1 MGCSFSI
8 FLLALLSCL
17 IHPAA
22 SLEWRNT
29 SGLYVLTNDCS
40 NNSIVYEAD
49 DVILHTPGCIPCVQT
64 GNTSTCWTPVTPTV
78 AVRYVGATTASIRSH
93 VDLLVG
99 AATMCSALYVGDMCG
114 AVFLVGQAFTFRP
127 RRHQTV
133 QTCNCS
139 LYPGHLTG
147 HRMAWDMMM
156 NWSPA
161 VGMVVAHVLRLPQT
175 LFDIIAGAHW
185 GVVAGLAYYS
195 MQGNWAKVAIVL
207 VMFSGV
213 DANTYTTGGQAARST
228 QGLVNLFSPGTKQNL
243 QLVHTNGSWHI
254 NSTALNCNESIN
266 TGFIAGLFYFHKF
279 NSTGCPQR
287 LSSCKPI
294 TFFNQGWGP
303 LTDANITGPSDER
316 PYCWHYA
323 PRPCEVTPARN
334 VCGPVY
340 CFTPSPVVVG
350 TTDAKGVPT
359 YTWGEN
365 ETDVFLLTSLRPPGG
380 RWFGCVWM
388 NSTGFVKTC
397 GAPPCN
403 IYGGKGRGTDRNG
416 TDLYCPTDC
425 FRKHPEATYSRCG
438 AGPWLTPRCLVDYP
452 YRLWHYPCTVN
463 FTLFKVRMFVAGFE
477 HRFSAACNW
486 TRGERCNIEDRD
498 RSEQHPLLHSTTE
511 LAILPCSFTPMPAL
525 STGLIHLHQNIVD
538 VQYLY
543 GVGSGMVGWALK
555 WEAVILVFLLLADAR
570 VCVAFW
576 LMLMI
581 SQAEA

>member
-8 FLLALLSCL
+8 FLLALFSCL
-17 IHPAA
+17 TCPASA
-22 SLEWRNT
+22 LEYRNT
-29 SGLYVLTNDCS
+29 SGLYLLTNDCS
-40 NNSIVYEAD
+40 NRSIVYEAD
-49 DVILHTPGCIPCVQT
+49 DVILHLPGCVPCVKT
-64 GNTSTCWTPVTPTV
+64 GNESSCWTPVSPTV
-78 AVRYVGATTASIRSH
+78 AVRYPGVTTASIRSH
-93 VDLLVG
+93 VDMLVG
-99 AATMCSALYVGDMCG
+99 AATLCSALYVGDVCG

-127 RRHQTV
+127 RRHNTG

-139 LYPGHLTG
+139 IYPGHVTG

-161 VGMVVAHVLRLPQT
+161 IGLVVSHLMRLPQT
-175 LFDIIAGAHW
+175 FIDLVAGAHW
-185 GVVAGLAYYS
+185 GVMAGLAYFS
-195 MQGNWAKVAIVL
+195 MQGNWAKVGIVL

-213 DANTYTTGGQAARST
+213 DAATYTSGGVAARST
-228 QGLVNLFSPGTKQNL
+228 QQLTSLFTVGPKQNL
-243 QLVHTNGSWHI
+243 QLVNSNGSWHI

-266 TGFIAGLFYFHKF
+266 TGFIAGLFYYHKF
-279 NSTGCPQR
+279 NSTGCPER
-287 LSSCKPI
+287 MSSCRPI
-294 TFFNQGWGP
+294 TDFPQGWGP
-303 LTDANITGPSDER
+303 LTDANMTGSSEDR
-316 PYCWHYA
+316 PYCWHYP
-323 PRPCEVTPARN
+323 PRPCGTVEALT

-359 YTWGEN
+359 YNFGEN
-365 ETDVFLLTSLRPPGG
+365 ASDVFLMTSSRPPQG

-403 IYGGKGRGTDRNG
+403 IYGGMEGTEGNR
-416 TDLYCPTDC
+416 TFLKCPTDC
-425 FRKHPEATYSRCG
+425 FRKHPDATYTRCG
-438 AGPWLTPRCLVDYP
+438 SGPWLTPRCLVDYP

-463 FTLFKVRMFVAGFE
+463 FTTFKVRMFVGGLE
-477 HRFSAACNW
+477 HRFTAACNW
-486 TRGERCNIEDRD
+486 TRGERCDLEDRD

-543 GVGSGMVGWALK
+543 GVGSGIVGWALK
-555 WEAVILVFLLLADAR
+555 WEFVVLVFLLLADAR
-570 VCVAFW
+570 VCVALW
-576 LMLMI
+576 MMLLTGG
-581 SQAEA
+581 SS

>member
-8 FLLALLSCL
+8 VLLALFSCL

-40 NNSIVYEAD
+40 NSSIVYEAD
-49 DVILHTPGCIPCVQT
+49 DVILHTPGCIPCVQD

-78 AVRYVGATTASIRSH
+78 AVRYVGATTASVRSH

-175 LFDIIAGAHW
+175 LFDIVAGAHW
-185 GVVAGLAYYS
+185 GILAGLAYYS
-195 MQGNWAKVAIVL
+195 MQGNWAKVAIIM

-213 DANTYTTGGQAARST
+213 DAETHLSGGTAARTTHRLTSFLDV
-228 QGLVNLFSPGTKQNL
+228 GPKQNL
-243 QLVHTNGSWHI
+243 QLVYANGSWHI
-254 NSTALNCNESIN
+254 NRTALNCNDSLQ
-266 TGFIAGLFYFHKF
+266 TGFLAGLFNYYKF

-294 TFFNQGWGP
+294 THFKQGWGS
-303 LTDANITGPSDER
+303 LTYANVTGPSDDR
-316 PYCWHYA
+316 PYCWHYP
-323 PRPCEVTPARN
+323 PRPCKTEPAASI
-334 VCGPVY
+334 CGPVY

-350 TTDAKGVPT
+350 TTDPKGAPT

-365 ETDVFLLTSLRPPGG
+365 ETDVFLLESLRPPAG

-388 NSTGFVKTC
+388 NSTGFTKTC

-403 IYGGKGRGTDRNG
+403 IYEGVANPGNDS
-416 TDLYCPTDC
+416 LLCPTDC

-463 FTLFKVRMFVAGFE
+463 FTLFKVRMFVGGFE

-486 TRGERCNIEDRD
+486 TRGERCDIEDRD
-498 RSEQHPLLHSTTE
+498 RSEIHPLLHSTTE

-543 GVGSGMVGWALK
+543 GVGSGMVGWALR
-555 WEAVILVFLLLADAR
+555 WELVILVFLLLADAR

>member
-1 MGCSFSI
+1 
-8 FLLALLSCL
+8 
-17 IHPAA
+17 
-22 SLEWRNT
+22 LEWRNT
-29 SGLYVLTNDCS
+29 SDLYVLTNDCPNS
-40 NNSIVYEAD
+40 SIVYEAD
-49 DVILHTPGCIPCVQT
+49 DVILHTPGCIPCVQD
-64 GNTSTCWTPVTPTV
+64 GNMSKCWTSVTPTV

-139 LYPGHLTG
+139 LYPGHISG

-161 VGMVVAHVLRLPQT
+161 AGMVVAHVLRLPQT

-185 GVVAGLAYYS
+185 GILAGLAYYS
-195 MQGNWAKVAIVL
+195 MQGNWAKVAIIL

-213 DANTYTTGGQAARST
+213 DANTHTVGGIAARGANSIA
-228 QGLVNLFSPGTKQNL
+228 GLFTVGAKQNL
-243 QLVHTNGSWHI
+243 QLINSNGSWHI
-254 NSTALNCNESIN
+254 NRTALNCNDSIH
-266 TGFIAGLFYFHKF
+266 TGFIAGLFYYHKF

-294 TFFNQGWGP
+294 TFFKQGWGS
-303 LTDANITGPSDER
+303 LTDANITGPSEDK

-323 PRPCEVTPARN
+323 PRPCGVVSASN

-350 TTDAKGVPT
+350 TTDTKGVPT

-365 ETDVFLLTSLRPPGG
+365 ESDVFLLDSLRPPSG
-380 RWFGCVWM
+380 RWFGCTWM

-403 IYGGKGRGTDRNG
+403 IYGGEKNPYNRSG
-416 TDLYCPTDC
+416 LFCPTDC

-438 AGPWLTPRCLVDYP
+438 AGPWLTPRCMVDYP

-463 FTLFKVRMFVAGFE
+463 FTVFKVRMFVGGFE
-477 HRFSAACNW
+477 HRLNAACNW
-486 TRGERCNIEDRD
+486 TRGERCDIEDRD
-498 RSEQHPLLHSTTE
+498 RSEQQPLLHSTTE

-555 WEAVILVFLLLADAR
+555 WEFVVLIFLLLADAR
-570 VCVAFW
+570 VCVALW